1 MRAKRL
7 YTMRFLFYRRIYF
20 DAIDTVTDCIK
31 TRFSGYTAVK
41 SIEQLILNVING
53 LEYQNQLEDVLSD
66 YGKEKYHYR
75 LSTQLQ
81 ILKTKFVDGNE
92 KIVSVI
98 INYMKNNIDIQTDFY
113 SEIIVLLKLYF
124 VSPGNEC
131 CE

>member
-53 LEYQNQLEDVLSD
+53 LEYQNQLEDVLCD

-98 INYMKNNIDIQTDFY
+98 INYMKNITLTYKQISTQ
-113 SEIIVLLKLYF
+113 K
-124 VSPGNEC
+124 
-131 CE
+131 